1 MAMSND
7 LENATINKIAVPPAL
22 LAPTS
27 AHGRFVVTLSSSV
40 HGELARR
47 SAPGRMPAFAEAVRM
62 LRERAAAEASNNPAA
77 LHGEV
82 ITVAIES
89 DDG

>member
-7 LENATINKIAVPPAL
+7 LENATINEIAVPPAL

-40 HGELARR
+40 HGERPRFR
-47 SAPGRMPAFAEAVRM
+47 SGPKGAFAEGVR
-62 LRERAAAEASNNPAA
+62 LLQERAASEARNDPRRGH
-77 LHGEV
+77 LDRDLER
-82 ITVAIES
+82 
-89 DDG
+89 